1 MFKLWPK
8 QSAAP
13 AAQSS
18 AITWSAEAQAA
29 LDQAVA
35 QAPVPTMMK
44 AMVKKELR
52 KAAEEATQK
61 AGRASVTPE
70 DLIHGMMAKL
80 PADMKTKVED
90 AMKKGPSGLQNLQKD
105 LGK

>member
-13 AAQSS
+13 SS

-35 QAPVPTMMK
+35 QAPVPAMMK

-52 KAAEEATQK
+52 KAAEEATHK
-61 AGRASVTPE
+61 AGRTSVTPD
-70 DLIHGMMAKL
+70 DLMQGLMAKL
-80 PADMKTKVED
+80 PDNMKAKVEE
-90 AMKKGPSGLQNLQKD
+90 AMKKGPAGLQDLQKD